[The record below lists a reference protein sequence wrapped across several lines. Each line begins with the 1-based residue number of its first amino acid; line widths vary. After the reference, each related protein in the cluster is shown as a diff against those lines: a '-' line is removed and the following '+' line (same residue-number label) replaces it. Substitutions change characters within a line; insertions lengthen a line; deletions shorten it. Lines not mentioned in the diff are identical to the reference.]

1 MKKETLEK
9 ELEALLK
16 EAETLSGRSDLTLA
30 TAKFLS
36 KEEQKLGEKVNAGM
50 FKPGEKALL
59 VKQIMALQ
67 KRIQHEIEMF
77 NADTIKL
84 QAVEDRL
91 EELKT
96 IFTSGQI
103 EE

>member
-1 MKKETLEK
+1 
-9 ELEALLK
+9 
-16 EAETLSGRSDLTLA
+16 
-30 TAKFLS
+30 
-36 KEEQKLGEKVNAGM
+36 M